1 MHHPDIET
9 HGVVGNLRTTAL
21 IGIDAT
27 VSFFCFPR
35 FDSPSVFLSLLDPDR
50 GGSFSIRPVGGDM
63 RTRQMY
69 LPDTNVLV
77 TRFMSQLGM
86 AEVTDYMPLSTE
98 GQPRSAL
105 VRRIQCVR
113 GRLSLRVQCA
123 PRFDYARAM
132 LPAKLQDGGRMAVFA
147 DASVR
152 GPLRLRSS
160 VDLTVQDGDVQAL
173 IELGPGEQAALVLE
187 CVNERPSEGPLEAFV
202 ESSFQETM
210 AFWRGWSERSSYR
223 GRWREIV
230 QRSALIL
237 KLLSSAD
244 HGAIIGAATFGLPEH
259 VGGERNWDYRY
270 CWIRDAAFTVYA
282 LMRLG
287 YTGEAEA
294 FIGWAHERMLDQLAG
309 EPPQILYA
317 VDGRHVGEEFELTH
331 LAGYRGSRPVRVGNA
346 AAGQLQLD
354 VLGELVDA
362 IYMADIHGVPASVD
376 VWQALSRRI
385 DWWCEHWN
393 QPEEGIWE
401 MRGGRR
407 DFLSGRL
414 LSWVALDRA
423 LRMSRRFARPA
434 PLQLWYETRDA
445 IASQIFNE
453 FWHPQKQAFV
463 QHRGGDTL
471 DAVALLMPMV
481 QFISPTDPRWLST
494 LEAIRHELA
503 IDGLVARYSTTD
515 GGDGQ
520 LNIDGLQGQEGAF
533 TPCSFWYVECL
544 ARCGRVEEARLLFEK
559 MLTYANHLGLYA
571 EELGPSGAQLGN
583 FPQALTHLALISAAY
598 ALNRAIEEGPTAW
611 ARGFGV

>member
-1 MHHPDIET
+1 MHYPDIES
-9 HGVVGNLRTTAL
+9 HGVIGNLRTTAL
-21 IGIDAT
+21 VCSDGSID
-27 VSFFCFPR
+27 FFCFPR
-35 FDSPSVFLSLLDPDR
+35 FDSESVFLSLLDPQR
-50 GGSFSIRPVGGDM
+50 GGHFSVRPAHQDM

-77 TRFMSQLGM
+77 TRFMSPAGM
-86 AEVTDYMPLSTE
+86 AEVTDYMPVSET
-98 GQPRSAL
+98 GAPRSAL
-105 VRRIQCVR
+105 VRRIQGVR
-113 GRLSLRVQCA
+113 GRLALRVLCA
-123 PRFDYARAM
+123 PRFDYARAL
-132 LPAKLQDGGRMAVFA
+132 LPARLSQDGRCAVFGDPA
-147 DASVR
+147 AP
-152 GPLRLRSS
+152 GPLRLRA
-160 VDLTVQDGDVQAL
+160 TVEMAVRDGDVDLQV
-173 IELGPGEQAALVLE
+173 ELGAGEEVAFVLE
-187 CVNERPSEGPLEAFV
+187 CVRERPSEGPLDDFV
-202 ESSFQETM
+202 QRSFQDTIR
-210 AFWRGWSERSSYR
+210 FWRGWSERSSYR

-230 QRSALIL
+230 QRSALVL

-294 FIGWAHERMLDQLAG
+294 FIGWAHQRTMDHHAG

-317 VDGRHVGEEFELTH
+317 VDGRHVGQEVELSH

-362 IYMADIHGVPASVD
+362 LYMADHHGVSASID
-376 VWQALSRRI
+376 VWQGLSQRI
-385 DWWCEHWN
+385 DWWCEHWD

-401 MRGGRR
+401 MRGPRR

-423 LRMSRRFARPA
+423 LRMARRFARPTPWA
-434 PLQLWYETRDA
+434 RWYQARDA
-445 IASQIFNE
+445 IALQILTE
-453 FWHPQKQAFV
+453 FWNPEKQAFV
-463 QHRGGDTL
+463 QTRGGDTL

-481 QFISPTDPRWLST
+481 KFVSPTDPRWLST
-494 LEAIRHELA
+494 LEAIRRELS
-503 IDGLVARYSTTD
+503 IDGLVARYSTTSAS
-515 GGDGQ
+515 GVV
-520 LNIDGLQGQEGAF
+520 NIDGLQGQEGAF
-533 TPCSFWYVECL
+533 TPCSFWLVECL
-544 ARCGRVEEARLLFEK
+544 ARCGRVDEARLTFEK

-583 FPQALTHLALISAAY
+583 FPQALTHLALISAAH
-598 ALNRAIEEGPTAW
+598 ALNRALEEGPSTW
-611 ARGFGV
+611 AREQG

>member
-1 MHHPDIET
+1 MNYPDIES
-9 HGVVGNLRTTAL
+9 HGVIGNLRTAAL
-21 IGIDAT
+21 VGIDGS
-27 VSFFCFPR
+27 VDFFCFPR
-35 FDSPSVFLSLLDPDR
+35 FDSPSVFLALLDPEH
-50 GGSFSIRPVGGDM
+50 GGHFSISPAGEDM

-77 TRFMSQLGM
+77 TRFMSQAGM
-86 AEVTDYMPLSTE
+86 AEVTDYMPLSAT
-98 GQPRSAL
+98 GAPRSAL
-105 VRRIQCVR
+105 VRRIHGVR
-113 GRLSLRVQCA
+113 GRLALHVTCA
-123 PRFDYARAM
+123 PRFDYARTR
-132 LPAKLQDGGRMAVFA
+132 LPARLEEGARMAVFGA
-147 DASVR
+147 REAI
-152 GPLRLRSS
+152 GPLRLRST
-160 VDLTVQDGDVQAL
+160 VDLTVQDGDVRAL
-173 IELGPGEQAALVLE
+173 IELGAGDEAAFVME
-187 CVNERPSEGPLEAFV
+187 CVRERPSEGDLGAFV
-202 ESSFQETM
+202 TNSFQETM

-270 CWIRDAAFTVYA
+270 CWLRDAAFTVYS

-294 FIGWAHERMLDQLAG
+294 FIGWAHDRIG
-309 EPPQILYA
+309 EYNGGAVPQILYA
-317 VDGRHVGEEFELTH
+317 VDGSHVGQEMELPH

-362 IYMADIHGVPASVD
+362 IYMADMHGVPASID
-376 VWQALSRRI
+376 VWQALSQRI
-385 DWWCEHWN
+385 DWWCEHWD

-401 MRGGRR
+401 IRGPRR

-423 LRMSRRFARPA
+423 LRMARRFARPA
-434 PLQLWYETRDA
+434 PLPRWYQTRDA
-445 IASQIFNE
+445 IASQILTE
-453 FWHPQKQAFV
+453 FWNPRKQAFV
-463 QHRGGDTL
+463 QYRGGETL

-481 QFISPTDPRWLST
+481 KFVSANDPRWLST
-494 LEAIRHELA
+494 LEAIRRELT

-515 GGDGQ
+515 AGGEA
-520 LNIDGLQGQEGAF
+520 NIDGLQGQEGAF

-544 ARCGRVEEARLLFEK
+544 ARAGRVDEARLLFEK
-559 MLTYANHLGLYA
+559 ILTYANHLGLYA
-571 EELGPSGAQLGN
+571 EELGPSGTQLGN
-583 FPQALTHLALISAAY
+583 FPQALTHLALISAAH
-598 ALNRAIEEGPTAW
+598 ALNRVIEEGPATW
-611 ARGFGV
+611 ARGG